1 MTLIT
6 CAENRLGTSFNGR
19 RLSRDRVVTEKIL
32 EIAGEKTLLT
42 DEYSAELF
50 EDKSK
55 IKILENPLDKG
66 GNDDFCFVELNP
78 AINENVNSLIVFR
91 WNRDY
96 PFETKLDLKGF
107 KLVSSEDFKGY
118 SHEKITKECYSRW
131 MNRLQQLPFR

>member
-55 IKILENPLDKG
+55 IKVLENPLDKG

-78 AINENVNSLIVFR
+78 AINKNVNNLIV
-91 WNRDY
+91 
-96 PFETKLDLKGF
+96 
-107 KLVSSEDFKGY
+107 
-118 SHEKITKECYSRW
+118 
-131 MNRLQQLPFR
+131 